1 MDQTFPVGMSRR
13 RSVPEA
19 PTQKSEQ
26 TSVRSMSLT
35 MRVLFWIYTF
45 SFAFDF
51 KNASKG
57 KVSEVG
63 GTAIQYVFAVIC
75 ILSGIGLCLFYSK
88 SRGSK
93 SLKKMILFWCFFL
106 LTTLL
111 MFVIHHVSGDG
122 VEPQYYLR
130 AILPFCFIGLS
141 LFVVQSLYKN
151 RIHPREILKPLI
163 IAGICSSLWTIFYAT
178 RLRGIAIEEMRYQIL
193 GPFTPLIF
201 AFGLIGIFLDRKP
214 RPLAVLA
221 FLISMMTI
229 LLSITRSYVI
239 TLVFCMVALVYF
251 YLLDRKLVS
260 MSYLMQKILLLL
272 IPFAVL
278 QITMIVRPQVM
289 LYWEYRLFHR
299 RAGQKQDVTYVTRI
313 AEYSWM
319 WKEMNKDTIYLLF
332 GRGVGREHRWD
343 TQYRGQLAKYTH
355 FDGSKRN
362 HAGHSVWMYSLY
374 SSGFIF
380 GGMIYVMF
388 VIGLHRGFKLAKLYA
403 RFGDTGTRQVILLPF
418 IAWVAYLSQTF
429 TANPINER
437 ATGQILGMLLG
448 TSFWVYDQIK
458 LRDAAASPPALRS
471 GMVIDIN

>member
-1 MDQTFPVGMSRR
+1 MDQTFPVGINNR

-19 PTQKSEQ
+19 QTQKSEQ
-26 TSVRSMSLT
+26 TAVRSMSVP

-45 SFAFDF
+45 SFVFDF
-51 KNASKG
+51 KSAAKG
-57 KVSEVG
+57 RVMETG
-63 GTAIQYVFAVIC
+63 GSAIQYVFAGVC
-75 ILSGIGLCLFYSK
+75 IISGISLCLFFSK
-88 SRGSK
+88 NRGSK
-93 SLKKMILFWCFFL
+93 SLKKMIQFWCFFL

-111 MFVIHHVSGDG
+111 MFVVHHLNGDG
-122 VEPQYYLR
+122 VEAQYYFR
-130 AILPFCFIGLS
+130 AILPFFFIGLS

-163 IAGICSSLWTIFYAT
+163 IAGICSSLWTIFYAI

-251 YLLDRKLVS
+251 YRMDRKLIS
-260 MSYLMQKILLLL
+260 MSYLVQKILLLL

-278 QITMIVRPQVM
+278 QITMIVRPQVI

-299 RAGQKQDVTYVTRI
+299 KTGQKQDLTYITRI

-319 WKEMNKDTIYLLF
+319 WKEINKDPIYLLF

-343 TQYRGQLAKYTH
+343 TQYRGYIMKRMRW
-355 FDGSKRN
+355 DGSIRH

-374 SSGFIF
+374 TSGFVF
-380 GGMIYVMF
+380 GAMIYLMF

-403 RFGDTGTRQVILLPF
+403 RFGDPDTRQVILLPF
-418 IAWVAYLSQTF
+418 IAWLSYLSQTF

-458 LRDAAASPPALRS
+458 LRDAAVSPPALRS